1 MLGRAVVDVF
11 AFLWVPVKENIKV
24 LIDQIQQH
32 LEDGRRGER
41 LRTGI
46 HIAIIG
52 APNAGKSSLLNILC
66 KA

>member
-1 MLGRAVVDVF
+1 MLVD
-11 AFLWVPVKENIKV
+11 EM
-24 LIDQIQQH
+24 QQH

-41 LRTGI
+41 LRAGV

-66 KA
+66 KAHDLSHRDICECDQWQSSY